1 MSKKIYNLTI
11 AYDSKT
17 DEIEYIEEGIEDG
30 QEFYMI
36 GGILLNE
43 YFDKETLE
51 LLSEDYILGES

>member
-1 MSKKIYNLTI
+1 
-11 AYDSKT
+11 
-17 DEIEYIEEGIEDG
+17 
-30 QEFYMI
+30 MI